1 MHLSKAT
8 TNTWLSAY
16 LAISSGSATR
26 TNWGDD
32 ASGQGQDCSHSGIS
46 AQWRDT
52 IVDNWLQLW
61 AGDYTYLN
69 KTVSP
74 NILVYQD
81 LFPTTN
87 GSVPLII
94 NNSTAMLGFVKQSR
108 AYFSKYGFIDD
119 MHFGEDNL
127 IALRWTLNA
136 VYMGGMSTA

>member
-8 TNTWLSAY
+8 TIVWLSAY
-16 LAISSGSATR
+16 LAIPSGSATP

-32 ASGQGQDCSHSGIS
+32 PSRHGQDCSQSGIS

-74 NILVYQD
+74 NVLVYQD
-81 LFPTTN
+81 LFPTAN

-94 NNSTAMLGFVKQSR
+94 NNSTAMLRFVKQSR
-108 AYFSKYGFIDD
+108 TYFSKYGFIDD